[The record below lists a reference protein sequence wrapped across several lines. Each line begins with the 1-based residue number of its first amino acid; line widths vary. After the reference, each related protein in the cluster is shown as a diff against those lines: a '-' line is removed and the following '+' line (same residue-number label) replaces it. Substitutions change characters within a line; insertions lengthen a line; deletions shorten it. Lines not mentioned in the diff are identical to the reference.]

1 MRPPC
6 DPSDN
11 QEQGHKGDD
20 GGRTLECA
28 PIRVARLPRPC
39 IGAGTSAGLPRR
51 TARLLH
57 PPRRCTSRAGRRA
70 AQRPRARRIPAAPDP
85 PPRPVA
91 LVELAGALLSP
102 PGPAAPLPHLSLEP
116 AHRRGWGSTY
126 AALADGRI

>member
-57 PPRRCTSRAGRRA
+57 RRA
-70 AQRPRARRIPAAPDP
+70 D
-85 PPRPVA
+85 A
-91 LVELAGALLSP
+91 LVELDDALLSV
-102 PGPAAPLPHLSLEP
+102 PGPVASLPHLSLEP

-126 AALADGRI
+126 AALADGRIDPQRPRGLPGPRPPDRGGPRH